1 MKKKTMS
8 KVFNATLAT
17 SVVVGSGIL
26 AVPTQAQAETISFS
40 DVKIDSNFY
49 NSIIELAKS
58 EIMVG
63 NPDGTFKPE
72 KVVTRGEVAKIIANA
87 LKLTT
92 DNVKNPGF
100 TDVPQSHI
108 FYKEIAALNAEGI
121 IFGIGNNKYNPEA
134 PVTRAQLATIL
145 SKAFSLSKANFKELP
160 FEDVQSENVHA
171 DDIKRVL
178 DNKVTNGTSKVTFS
192 PEQSVTREQ
201 VALLT
206 YNAMN
211 AKSTTLE
218 LNIMHSND
226 THSKVDLAPKRA
238 QAVKDIRA
246 LRPNAL
252 LLDAGDANT
261 GTLYY
266 NEFKGQADLAFLN
279 YMGYDAMTFG
289 NHEFDQGDS
298 DEGHQ
303 ALVDFIKGAKF
314 PLVSSNIDFSK
325 DDKFTGLFTDLISS
339 EPENGKIYNGIIK
352 EVNGEKIGIFGLTT
366 QDTEGISSPGEI
378 TFENYKEEA
387 EKAVKAFEDKGVD
400 KIVLLSHLG
409 YDDNPGGEDDLSLA
423 KAVNGIDI
431 IVGGHSHTKLE
442 QPDVVT
448 TDENGVAKD
457 PTIIVQAANNS
468 DYLGTLDIVF
478 DKNGVVV
485 DFKGKLISIS
495 GYTEDPEAVKLL
507 KPYKDQ
513 VELISADEIG
523 VTSPIVLELPR
534 TNGDDTKPS
543 VRKNETI
550 LGNLITDGMLV
561 KANKYT
567 DKKVIMA
574 LQNGGGI
581 RKSINE
587 GPITVGEVIEVLPYG
602 NTLALMDITG
612 AELKEAFELS
622 VSKYPV
628 ENGGFLHV
636 AGGKIEFDSSKPAGN
651 RIVSIS
657 YKDENGKYLEIE
669 ADKTYT
675 VATNAFTAK
684 GGDSYDVFEKIYVD
698 GRVTDLGLSDW
709 ENLREHLQSLKE
721 LPTETEGRIVDISA
735 N

>member
-1 MKKKTMS
+1 MS

>member
-40 DVKIDSNFY
+40 DVKKDSNFY

-226 THSKVDLAPKRA
+226 THSKVELAPKRA

-279 YMGYDAMTFG
+279 YMAYDAMTFG

-513 VELISADEIG
+513 VELVSADEIG
-523 VTSPIVLELPR
+523 VTSPIVLENPR
-534 TNGDDTKPS
+534 SNGDDTKPS

-550 LGNLITDGMLV
+550 LGNLITDGMLE

-581 RKSINE
+581 RTTINE
-587 GPITVGEVIEVLPYG
+587 GPITVGEVIEVLPFG
-602 NTLALMDITG
+602 NTLAIMDITG

-622 VSKYPV
+622 VGKYPV

-636 AGGKIEFDSSKPAGN
+636 SGAKVEFDSSKLAGE

-657 YKDENGKYLEIE
+657 YKDENGKYIEIE

-684 GGDSYDVFEKIYVD
+684 GGDSYDVFKKIYED